1 MVPAGFNIFPLLR
14 TPVPAGG
21 YEEWRIVMKNG
32 SRATDKVFGIFK
44 VRSGL
49 TTSAHIA
56 SYGDLL
62 DESKLASDLLPQF
75 YITLHAECG
84 WEKS

>member
-32 SRATDKVFGIFK
+32 SRATEKVFGIFK
-44 VRSGL
+44 VGTGL
-49 TTSAHIA
+49 TTRPVA
-56 SYGDLL
+56 STSDLL
-62 DESKLASDLLPQF
+62 DETKLTDQMILT
-75 YITLHAECG
+75 YIDWHL
-84 WEKS
+84 